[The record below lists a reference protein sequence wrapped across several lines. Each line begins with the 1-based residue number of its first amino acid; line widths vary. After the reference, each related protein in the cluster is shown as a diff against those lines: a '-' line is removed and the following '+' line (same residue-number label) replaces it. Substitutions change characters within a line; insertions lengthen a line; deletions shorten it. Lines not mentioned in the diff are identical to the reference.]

1 VTAAVAGAAAV
12 AVSDVTSKAAAVK
25 TTIVSATAITIATT
39 AGQLQP
45 PQQQKLQLQLQQPL

>member
-1 VTAAVAGAAAV
+1 MAVAAVVLVAVAVAEAAAV

-25 TTIVSATAITIATT
+25 TTIATT

-45 PQQQKLQLQLQQPL
+45 PQQEQLQVTLQQPQ